1 MTTHSPA
8 HGPGARWR
16 RALLA
21 LTAALPLLVLAACGG
36 GGGTAAGGSEGG
48 SETGSEPASNYP
60 ERPVELVAAGS
71 PGGGLDILA
80 RSIQEAIT
88 KEGLFHGT
96 LTITNN
102 GGGGG
107 NPARAYLY
115 NHRGDGYTLLVES
128 NRVYLNPILG
138 TTELTVDDFTPVAR
152 IMTEYEALAV
162 RTDSPFQ
169 TVADLMTKLRQDPKS
184 VSFGV
189 GTIPSDDQM
198 NILLAVQASGVDP
211 AAVNIVAFSSGGDL
225 MTQLLGGHVDV
236 ISTGLSEALEQYKA
250 GKVRI
255 LAVSSPER
263 LTGDA
268 AEIPTWREQGIDVTV
283 LHWRGV
289 FGPPDMPKDALDY
302 WATTLEKMTKTP
314 TWQDILQKNDWADA
328 FAGPE
333 EFKAALHEEA
343 QATKAVLEKV
353 GLAKSK

>member
-1 MTTHSPA
+1 MTAHTHTERSPA
-8 HGPGARWR
+8 RWTR
-16 RALLA
+16 ALVALLA
-21 LTAALPLLVLAACGG
+21 AAALFALAACGG
-36 GGGTAAGGSEGG
+36 GGQATTGGGSEPG
-48 SETGSEPASNYP
+48 SGATQPPSNYP

-115 NHRGDGYTLLVES
+115 EHRGDGYTLLVES

-169 TVADLMTKLRQDPKS
+169 TVADLMDQLKGDPKS

-198 NILLAVQASGVDP
+198 NILLAVQAAGIDP
-211 AAVNIVAFSSGGDL
+211 AAVNVVAFSSGGDL

-255 LAVSSPER
+255 LSISSPER

-268 AEIPTWREQGIDVTV
+268 ADLPTWREQGIDVTV
-283 LHWRGV
+283 LHWRGI

-328 FAGPE
+328 FLGPE
-333 EFKAALHEEA
+333 DFKAALHEEA
-343 QATKAVLEKV
+343 QATKSILEKI